1 MWSNMAGNVAATT
14 DGRQRFP
21 RWRETV
27 GGRTYVRS
35 VHGSAGELQIDLVWE
50 RQVTVPRLPVAWL
63 SDEEKAVE
71 LQRVQARRAMDAAYE
86 AELILGLADQRPASA
101 DPAPDTP
108 GGRRPGWTAQ
118 TAAEVSEFFTAEL
131 STILNLGR
139 GTAANKLTRALT
151 WQHKLPATFAALAAG
166 ELDERRAGALAD
178 VLAATTT
185 DVAGRVEDTLLE
197 QANQLSVYRL
207 TDRAT
212 ALRLELDAAAAEERR
227 AEAERTA
234 DVRVFPSVT
243 DGRSTLA
250 ADLPTDQ
257 AAECF
262 DLVDQLARM
271 LKADGDR
278 RPIGQLRA
286 HVLSVLIRR
295 PADTGLPGVT
305 AQLTVTADL
314 TALEGG
320 GDAPGEVNGLPV
332 TAAHL
337 RELLTRIGA
346 LGLTAPHGGSLSF
359 ALTGPNGQLL
369 ATLTPA
375 ELARLAPGRAAPPR
389 PPRLPA
395 ASRQPVRLPGGRAT
409 TAHRRI
415 RAHRPAARVRH

>member
-139 GTAANKLTRALT
+139 GTAASKLTRALT
-151 WQHKLPATFAALAAG
+151 WQRKLPATFAALAAG
-166 ELDERRAGALAD
+166 EIDERRAGALAD
-178 VLAATTT
+178 VLAATTA
-185 DVAGRVEDTLLE
+185 DVAGRVEDTLLG

-207 TDRAT
+207 RDRAT
-212 ALRLELDAAAAEERR
+212 ALMLQFDAAAAEERQR
-227 AEAERTA
+227 QAEQAA
-234 DVRVFPSVT
+234 DVKLYRSAV

-250 ADLPTDQ
+250 ADLPTDE
-257 AAECF
+257 AVACL

-271 LKADGDR
+271 LKADDDP
-278 RPIGQLRA
+278 RPIGALRA

-295 PADTGLPGVT
+295 PADSGLPRVT
-305 AQLTVTADL
+305 AHLTVTADL
-314 TALEGG
+314 AALEGTG
-320 GDAPGEVNGLPV
+320 SVPGEVNGLAI

-346 LGLTAPHGGSLSF
+346 LGLTAPDGGALNF
-359 ALTGPNGQLL
+359 A
-369 ATLTPA
+369 
-375 ELARLAPGRAAPPR
+375 
-389 PPRLPA
+389 
-395 ASRQPVRLPGGRAT
+395 
-409 TAHRRI
+409 
-415 RAHRPAARVRH
+415 